1 MEELLRVKMLFAN
14 IGKIISS
21 ALEVEQIL
29 EGIMEEVRLFFEP
42 ENWSLMRLDPNTNE
56 LFFVVAKGIDEDKIR
71 DIRLKPGEGIAGT
84 VAQSGVSI
92 FVPDTSEDSRFTDKV
107 DRITGFKTKSIIAVP
122 LVYRDTVY
130 GVIELVNR
138 SSGDIFSEDDFLILK
153 TIADFSAIAYS
164 NAALYEQ
171 ALHRGATDP
180 LTGLYNRYKLEEILD
195 EWTSRETYRRSDD
208 LNTLVALVM
217 IDVDN
222 FKAINDTHGHRA
234 GDRVLKHLA
243 RTLRST
249 LRSEDHL
256 FRIGGDE
263 FLAIIPVPNQSNIK
277 AVELRLIQNLEGM
290 DNKSRMLGFPV
301 VFSYGISI
309 GPPSKIKALIR
320 DADTSM
326 YEQKRAKSSQEL
338 PMGE

>member
-1 MEELLRVKMLFAN
+1 MGDLLKVKTLFAN

-29 EGIMEEVRLFFEP
+29 EGIMEEVRIFFEP

-56 LFFVVAKGIDEDKIR
+56 LFFVVAKGINEEQIK
-71 DIRLKPGEGIAGT
+71 DIRLKPGEGIAGS
-84 VAQSGVSI
+84 VVQQGMPI

-107 DRITGFKTKSIIAVP
+107 DRITGFKTRSVIAVP
-122 LVYRDTVY
+122 LIYRDTVY

-138 SSGDIFSEDDFLILK
+138 SSGDIFSEDDYLILK

-171 ALHRGATDP
+171 ALHMGATDP

-195 EWTSRETYRRSDD
+195 EWTTRETYRRSDD
-208 LNTLVALVM
+208 LNTQIALVM

-222 FKAINDTHGHRA
+222 FKAINDTHGHRT
-234 GDRVLKHLA
+234 GDRVLRHLA

-263 FLAIIPVPNQSNIK
+263 FLAIIPVPKQSSIK
-277 AVELRLIQNLEGM
+277 AVELRLIQNLEKM
-290 DNKSRMLGFPV
+290 DNKSKIFGFPII
-301 VFSYGISI
+301 FSYGISI

-326 YEQKRAKSSQEL
+326 YEQKRAKSSQESTQ
-338 PMGE
+338 G